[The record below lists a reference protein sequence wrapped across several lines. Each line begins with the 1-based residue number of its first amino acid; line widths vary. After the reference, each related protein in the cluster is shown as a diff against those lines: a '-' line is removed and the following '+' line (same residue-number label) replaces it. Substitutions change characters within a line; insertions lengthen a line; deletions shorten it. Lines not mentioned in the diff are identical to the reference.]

1 MDSDNDCYHSENEF
15 YYPDEEN
22 VLQENKN
29 KLKRAAVKIQHKNCL
44 QTTLQKK
51 KINTLFAGQ
60 GRSVLAKTVSSV
72 LSTAVGRTQDL
83 WHSFSQCGP
92 PGRQITYIN
101 SPFHNEFTEFPTG
114 AFIAILLFKHSLFD
128 RKFQLENV
136 TSEKDQRLADKDEEI
151 AAKQEELKQKEQEIQ
166 ALENEISES
175 NEYLAEIESTVDEVS
190 LGSSSILGC
199 LCLGTA

>member
-1 MDSDNDCYHSENEF
+1 MFVHQQLYNE
-15 YYPDEEN
+15 YI
-22 VLQENKN
+22 
-29 KLKRAAVKIQHKNCL
+29 AAL
-44 QTTLQKK
+44 L
-51 KINTLFAGQ
+51 
-60 GRSVLAKTVSSV
+60 SVSLEIGCK
-72 LSTAVGRTQDL
+72 
-83 WHSFSQCGP
+83 P
-92 PGRQITYIN
+92 PI
-101 SPFHNEFTEFPTG
+101 S
-114 AFIAILLFKHSLFD
+114 LFKHSLFD

-199 LCLGTA
+199 LCLGTV